1 MEHSIIHLQNQLS
14 LIKQTYTIELLAFM
28 ETALLSQEA
37 AANKLQRDRV
47 YILYEEA
54 RSANYRTMQEIEN
67 LLQLPT
73 GELSIV
79 EKAT

>member
-14 LIKQTYTIELLAFM
+14 LIKQRYTIELLAFM
-28 ETALLSQEA
+28 ETALLSQET

-47 YILYEEA
+47 YTLYEEA

-67 LLQLPT
+67 LLKLPT